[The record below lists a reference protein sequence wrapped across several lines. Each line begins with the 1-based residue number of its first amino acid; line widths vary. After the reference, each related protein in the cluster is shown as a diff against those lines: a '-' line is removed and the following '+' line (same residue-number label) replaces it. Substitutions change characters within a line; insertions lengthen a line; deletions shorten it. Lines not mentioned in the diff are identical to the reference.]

1 MFNCARTQLNSACDI
16 ERPTGQCAYTGRVLE
31 PGEDYIATLVELDL
45 SQPSQGERP
54 TAGSAPTGLGLKRLD
69 VSLEAWE
76 QGSRPDNLFGYWRT
90 TVAQPNEKRKLF
102 VDNDILM
109 NLFRRLEDAQEDER
123 LAFRF
128 VLGMI
133 LMRKKLLRYDGT
145 EKRQAEDA
153 EGNTVTQDWW
163 LVTPKLDLSKGPLGK
178 WNDAGRMAMLDP
190 HMDEQRIVQVT
201 EQLGQILE
209 AEL

>member
-1 MFNCARTQLNSACDI
+1 M
-16 ERPTGQCAYTGRVLE
+16 
-31 PGEDYIATLVELDL
+31 
-45 SQPSQGERP
+45 
-54 TAGSAPTGLGLKRLD
+54 
-69 VSLEAWE
+69 SLEAWE

-109 NLFRRLEDAQEDER
+109 NLFRRLEDAEEDER
-123 LAFRF
+123 VAFRF
-128 VLGMI
+128 VLG
-133 LMRKKLLRYDGT
+133 RRLLRTTLQRYDGT

>member
-1 MFNCARTQLNSACDI
+1 MTQFNTAYDI
-16 ERPTGQCAYTGRVLE
+16 ERPTGQCASTGRVLE

-133 LMRKKLLRYDGT
+133 LMRKKLLRYDST

>member
-1 MFNCARTQLNSACDI
+1 MTQFNTAYDI

-31 PGEDYIATLVELDL
+31 PGDEYIATLVELDL
-45 SQPSQGERP
+45 SQPSEGDR
-54 TAGSAPTGLGLKRLD
+54 TATGATPTGLGLKRLD

-76 QGSRPDNLFGYWRT
+76 QGSRPEHLFGYWRT
-90 TVAQPNEKRKLF
+90 TVPQPNEKRKLF
-102 VDNDILM
+102 VDNDILL
-109 NLFRRLEDAQEDER
+109 NLFRRLEDAQEDDR

-153 EGNTVTQDWW
+153 EGNAVTQDWW

-190 HMDEQRIVQVT
+190 HMDEQRILQVT